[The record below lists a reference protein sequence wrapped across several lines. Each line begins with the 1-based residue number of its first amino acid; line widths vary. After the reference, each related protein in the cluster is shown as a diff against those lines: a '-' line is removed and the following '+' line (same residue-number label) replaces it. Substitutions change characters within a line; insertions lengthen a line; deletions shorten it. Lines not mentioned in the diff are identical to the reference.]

1 MADGY
6 VRKGQ
11 LPGVTPEVMKR
22 LERRKAGSNHRT
34 FHQRVCVRGV
44 AKDSVTTSHTDV
56 MDVLLSTDVGAE
68 MDDQWAITH
77 LTLHP
82 RINLLGIVTTH
93 TPYLTAQRSA
103 EIAQEVLRH
112 QLISEKPPVIPGSS
126 IPLESRQQPQSNEG
140 IDFILEAASR
150 CSPYRPLILLTIG
163 ATTDTAS
170 ALLHDPSLAERI
182 RMVSMAFH
190 SLEGGG
196 REFNVQNDP
205 KAWQV
210 ILDSP
215 VPLTIGPAV
224 TCIRDLTMSLERA
237 QTLFTECGETGEYL
251 VGLLSW
257 WLEDQPKIVRGVTGR
272 SDAWPIWDEIVAAHL
287 LGLTETETLPR
298 PYLHDNLDLE
308 FATREGHPRPTIG
321 WIKAVRA
328 DALWQDFIGCLR
340 HVSMG
345 KHSQLG
351 S

>member
-1 MADGY
+1 M
-6 VRKGQ
+6 
-11 LPGVTPEVMKR
+11 
-22 LERRKAGSNHRT
+22 
-34 FHQRVCVRGV
+34 
-44 AKDSVTTSHTDV
+44 TTSHTDV

-103 EIAQEVLRH
+103 EIAREVLSH
-112 QLISEKPPVIPGSS
+112 LPISEKPPVIPGSS
-126 IPLESRQQPQSNEG
+126 TPLESREEPQSNEG
-140 IDFILEAASR
+140 IDFILETARRYS
-150 CSPYRPLILLTIG
+150 SHRPLILLTIG
-163 ATTDTAS
+163 AATDAAS

-190 SLEGGG
+190 SAEGGG

-237 QTLFTECGETGEYL
+237 QTLFAPCGETGEYL
-251 VGLLSW
+251 VGLLRW
-257 WLEDQPKIVRGVTGR
+257 WLETQPKVVEGVTGR
-272 SDAWPIWDEIVAAHL
+272 SDAWPIWDEITTAHL
-287 LGLTETETLPR
+287 LRLTETETRPR
-298 PYLHDNLDLE
+298 PYLHDNLDLK
-308 FATREGHPRPTIG
+308 FATREGPPHPTIG
-321 WIKAVRA
+321 WIQAVRA

-340 HVSMG
+340 HVSTG
-345 KHSQLG
+345 KRS
-351 S
+351 